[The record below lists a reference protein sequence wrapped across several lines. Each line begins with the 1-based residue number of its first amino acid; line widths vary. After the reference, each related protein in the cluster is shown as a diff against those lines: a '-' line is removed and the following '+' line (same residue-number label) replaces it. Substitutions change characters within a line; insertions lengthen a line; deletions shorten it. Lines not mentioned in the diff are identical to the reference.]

1 METSWHGLRSA
12 AKGISQPEGSM
23 SEEPVSRSSS
33 SPSEKGGREHA
44 RRAAMQGDL
53 LRRAYRRSVHRTY
66 IEAALRRA
74 GHAVL
79 PRESVNA
86 FSLRRRSID

>member
-1 METSWHGLRSA
+1 
-12 AKGISQPEGSM
+12 M
-23 SEEPVSRSSS
+23 SEEPASHPSSS
-33 SPSEKGGREHA
+33 EQGGREHA
-44 RRAAMQGDL
+44 RRGAMQGEL

-74 GHAVL
+74 GHTVL

-86 FSLRRRSID
+86 YSLRRRPID